1 MVNVKEEPRD
11 IRDVFELLRG
21 EIPEELKRKAKE
33 AGLSW
38 RFVRV
43 SRDPEV
49 WVYLG
54 ESGDYIV
61 IPRLY
66 CSCPRFQLSLRSG
79 PPYGCHHVYGLLV
92 AVEEGRYREV
102 EGLDLAQVIHE
113 VFTIGRAVSVR
124 RVIFTG

>member
-1 MVNVKEEPRD
+1 MKEVPRD
-11 IRDVFELLRG
+11 ISEALSRR
-21 EIPEELKRKAKE
+21 IPEELEGKARE

-61 IPRLY
+61 IPGLY
-66 CSCPRFQLSLRSG
+66 CSCPRFQLSLGSG
-79 PPYGCHHVYGLLV
+79 PPYGCHHVYGLRV

-102 EGLDLAQVIHE
+102 EGLDLAQVVHE
-113 VFTIGRAVSVR
+113 VFTMGRAVSVR
-124 RVIFTG
+124 RIIFTG

>member
-1 MVNVKEEPRD
+1 MEGPPV
-11 IRDVFELLRG
+11 DVAEALSAGIPGELER
-21 EIPEELKRKAKE
+21 RARE

-43 SRDPEV
+43 SREPEV

-61 IPRLY
+61 IPGLY
-66 CSCPRFQLSLRSG
+66 CSCPRFQLGLSST
-79 PPYGCHHVYGLLV
+79 PFHGCHHVHGVRY

-102 EGLDLAQVIHE
+102 EGLDLAQVVRE
-113 VFTIGRAVSVR
+113 VFTLGRAVSVR
-124 RVIFTG
+124 RAVFTG

>member
-1 MVNVKEEPRD
+1 MREGPRD
-11 IRDVFELLRG
+11 ISEALAGGIPGELER
-21 EIPEELKRKAKE
+21 RARE

-61 IPRLY
+61 IPGLY
-66 CSCPRFQLSLRSG
+66 CSCPRFQLSLSTG
-79 PPYGCHHVYGLLV
+79 PPYGCHHVYGLRV

-102 EGLDLAQVIHE
+102 EDVDLTQIVHE
-113 VFTIGRAVSVR
+113 VFTMGRAVSLR
-124 RVIFTG
+124 RMIFTG